1 MERLDSNV
9 GALQGPLQ
17 ERPEVFDAL
26 GVNLAAHILFNVIYG
41 FVDIVRGLESEVRGR
56 CVGIDL
62 RAAFDV
68 IQDFI
73 LQSLAAHVGNNLR
86 PDLAALAVQ
95 HPEHRNLRGV
105 FFGSF
110 PVREFVPTTGQFES
124 ATRVHFA
131 GIAAHESLIHLD
143 RSALRAAHL
152 HQRSVR
158 HRFANPVEHE
168 PCSLLGDAQGTGNL
182 VGANSVFAGRNHPHR
197 RKPLLKAQRRI
208 LEDGSHLR
216 SELPFGMG
224 ALALPLPL
232 SLQKRHISPAAG
244 GAGDAT
250 GPAVIGHIF
259 HAVIGI
265 CEVDDGFLKCLWGF
279 HVSKN
284 SEAHLICQVYYC
296 PYVCKIFEIGEDVG
310 ILFLVMEFVS
320 GETLHRRMSRE
331 RLSVA
336 ESLRIGEEVAEALE
350 GAHATRLV
358 HRDLKPANIML
369 TVQGHVKV
377 MDFGLAKQMGEGLPN
392 SAETVG
398 AEEGP
403 LTAPGSVLGTP
414 DYMSPEQ
421 VSGGQ
426 LDARSDQFSFG
437 VVMAEMLSGSHPFR
451 RDTTMG
457 TLSAVLRD
465 APDIRGEMPQS
476 LRVVVRRMLAKSPD
490 ERFSSMSE
498 VRAELKRMAALADS
512 ASEEDDQNRLPPIGR
527 DAELKLLMRHL
538 EEAMTGRGSIVLIG
552 GEPGIGKTH
561 LTAALAESA
570 RLRGALVRVG
580 HCYEAEGSAPYTPF
594 LEALEATLRTGSAK
608 NLRFALGDDA
618 AEIARIMPELRSVY
632 PDIPPAIEAPPDQQR
647 RLLFSAYRSFI
658 ERAARLTPIVN
669 IYEDMHWADE
679 PTLLMMEHIAKSVS
693 ELPMLVIFTYRD
705 VDLEVGRPFA
715 RTLENLLKQK
725 LATRILLRRLPVEG
739 VEKMLAALSAQTP
752 PKSLARVVF
761 EETEGNPFFVEEVF
775 RHLVEEGK
783 LFDEKGAFLSGLK
796 VDQLQVP
803 EGVRLV
809 LGRRLQ
815 RLGDDARRILTTAAV
830 IGRSFP
836 LQLLEHFEKENPDAV
851 LDGMEEA
858 ERAHLVEPESRGR
871 ETRYRF
877 VHELVR
883 QTLIET
889 VSLPRRQRL
898 HARIA
903 EAMEH
908 VFAKSLEAHIPALAH
923 HLYEAGLAADQEK
936 AVHFLAEA
944 ARQASHAAAHEEALG
959 HLDNALS
966 LIEGEISLCAGN
978 LHSSRGSA
986 LFGMRKTE
994 EAVAA
999 LERAAEIFEKLGEWV
1014 RFVETCYTL
1023 FAYFTW
1029 SIQLDRV
1036 ARLASR
1042 MDRAGASA
1050 PPFVRRAS
1058 LLYQAVRAGYQGDID
1073 EALELLEQAARIP
1086 ADDLPSRLAAYEYHA
1101 ERNVRLYAGQVTLAE
1116 TNARKSAELL
1126 DPHTDAWALCG
1137 SRVGLL
1143 YRPLQCGQ
1151 PLEAIRLADDV
1162 IPMATRVGHDDVRH
1176 VAMYLRA
1183 CAQLAM
1189 GNLDQAEKEMRETW
1203 ELARSANLALGV
1215 ASRAVLGSILVCR
1228 GEAEEGIPLMRV
1240 SIESEIRFWTPSIE
1254 GMLALFLA
1262 AVGQDSREMEAATRR
1277 LVHRPGVSR
1286 SVGRW
1291 QGAVCLAETFALQGR
1306 VEEAAD
1312 LLPDVERAAAEWD
1325 VTQTGWPVRTAAG
1338 IAAADAGDWSRSEDH
1353 HRAAI
1358 ARFDECGYRLGAA
1371 IGRIRYADMLLL
1383 RGAPGDES
1391 AARALLE
1398 DGRQRCEA
1406 MGMALYERMAIKTL
1420 AGMGHL

>member
-1 MERLDSNV
+1 VENLQGKKLGTYEICERLGEGGMGVVHRATDTRLNRQVAVKVLNSATAADV
-9 GALQGPLQ
+9 HAR
-17 ERPEVFDAL
+17 ERLRREA
-26 GVNLAAHILFNVIYG
+26 LAA
-41 FVDIVRGLESEVRGR
+41 
-56 CVGIDL
+56 
-62 RAAFDV
+62 A
-68 IQDFI
+68 
-73 LQSLAAHVGNNLR
+73 SLDH
-86 PDLAALAVQ
+86 
-95 HPEHRNLRGV
+95 
-105 FFGSF
+105 
-110 PVREFVPTTGQFES
+110 
-124 ATRVHFA
+124 
-131 GIAAHESLIHLD
+131 
-143 RSALRAAHL
+143 
-152 HQRSVR
+152 
-158 HRFANPVEHE
+158 
-168 PCSLLGDAQGTGNL
+168 
-182 VGANSVFAGRNHPHR
+182 
-197 RKPLLKAQRRI
+197 
-208 LEDGSHLR
+208 
-216 SELPFGMG
+216 
-224 ALALPLPL
+224 
-232 SLQKRHISPAAG
+232 
-244 GAGDAT
+244 
-250 GPAVIGHIF
+250 
-259 HAVIGI
+259 
-265 CEVDDGFLKCLWGF
+265 
-279 HVSKN
+279 
-284 SEAHLICQVYYC
+284 
-296 PYVCKIFEIGEDVG
+296 PYVCKIFEIGEDLG

-336 ESLRIGEEVAEALE
+336 ESLRIGQEIAEALE

-369 TVQGHVKV
+369 TGQGHVKV
-377 MDFGLAKQMGEGLPN
+377 MDFGLAKQVGEGLPDSGETV
-392 SAETVG
+392 SAEY
-398 AEEGP
+398 GP
-403 LTAPGSVLGTP
+403 LTAPGSILGTP

-421 VSGGQ
+421 VSGGE

-437 VVMAEMLSGSHPFR
+437 VIMAEMLSGNHPFR
-451 RDTTMG
+451 RASTME

-465 APDIRGEMPQS
+465 TADIRGEMPQS
-476 LRVVVRRMLAKSPD
+476 LRVIVRRMLAKSPD
-490 ERFSSMSE
+490 ERFANMGE
-498 VRAELKRMAALADS
+498 VRTELKRMAALADS

-538 EEAMTGRGSIVLIG
+538 EEAMTGRGSFVLIG

-594 LEALEATLRTGSAK
+594 IEALEATLRTGSAK

-618 AEIARIMPELRSVY
+618 PEIARIMPELRSVY

-647 RLLFSAYRSFI
+647 RLLFSAYRSFM
-658 ERAARLTPIVN
+658 ERAARLTPLVN

-725 LATRILLRRLPVEG
+725 LATRIVLRRLPVEG

-783 LFDEKGAFLSGLK
+783 LFDEKGAFLPGLK
-796 VDQLQVP
+796 VEQLQVP

-836 LQLLEHFEKENPDAV
+836 LQLLEHFEKENADAV
-851 LDGMEEA
+851 LDAMEEA
-858 ERAHLVEPESRGR
+858 ERAHLVESESRGR

-903 EAMEH
+903 EAMER
-908 VFAKSLEAHIPALAH
+908 VFAKSIEAHISALAH

-936 AVHFLAEA
+936 AVHFLTEA
-944 ARQASHAAAHEEALG
+944 ARQASKAAAHEEALG

-966 LIEGEISLCAGN
+966 LIEDEISLRAGN

-999 LERAAEIFEKLGEWV
+999 LEHAAEIFEKLGEWV

-1023 FAYFTW
+1023 FSYFTW

-1042 MDRAGASA
+1042 MDRAGALA

-1073 EALELLEQAARIP
+1073 EALRLLDQAVQIP
-1086 ADDLPSRLAAYEYHA
+1086 AGDLPSRLAAYEYIA
-1101 ERNVRLYAGQVTLAE
+1101 ERSVRTFAGQVTLAE
-1116 TNARKSAELL
+1116 TAARKCAELL
-1126 DPHTDAWALCG
+1126 DPRADAWALCG
-1137 SRVGLL
+1137 NAVGLI

-1151 PLEAIRLADDV
+1151 PLEAIRLADDI
-1162 IPMATRVGHDDVRH
+1162 IPTAARVGHDDSRH
-1176 VAMYLRA
+1176 IAMYLRA
-1183 CAQLAM
+1183 NAHFAM
-1189 GNLDQAEKEMRETW
+1189 GNLDQAEKEMKEAW
-1203 ELARSANLALGV
+1203 ELASSGNLALGV
-1215 ASRAVLGSILVCR
+1215 ASRAILGGIQVFR
-1228 GEAEEGIPLMRV
+1228 GRAEEGIPRV
-1240 SIESEIRFWTPSIE
+1240 RLSIEDEIRFWSPTFE
-1254 GMLALFLA
+1254 AGLALHLA

-1277 LVHRPGVSR
+1277 LLHRPGVSR
-1286 SVGRW
+1286 SQGMW
-1291 QGAVCLAETFALQGR
+1291 QGAVYLAEAFALQGR
-1306 VEEAAD
+1306 TDEAAD
-1312 LLPDVERAAAEWD
+1312 LLPDAERAAAEWD
-1325 VTQTGWPVRTAAG
+1325 VTQNGLPVRTAAG
-1338 IAAADAGDWSRSEDH
+1338 IAAAGAGDWTRSEDH

-1358 ARFDECGYRLGAA
+1358 ARLDECGYKTGAA
-1371 IGRIRYADMLLL
+1371 IARIRYADMLLL
-1383 RGAPGDES
+1383 RRAPGDES
-1391 AARALLE
+1391 AARGLLE
-1398 DGRQRCEA
+1398 DARQRSEA
-1406 MGMALYERMAIKTL
+1406 MGLVLYDRVASKTL
-1420 AGMGHL
+1420 AELGHR